1 MTLAPRSRLS
11 LYDIVRPPAG
21 WSFDAMIVCT
31 YSADL
36 RSILALPGAVVVD
49 GQGGRMLADRVT
61 PAQLALLRRTCE
73 RSLIFCQE
81 AALLGA
87 EQLTSAIIETEP
99 MVKAVTAPG
108 GGAFH
113 PKVWMVRFRM
123 DDRICYRLAVMSRNL
138 TADRSWDVGVILEG
152 RLTDRPAQ
160 RDGLGTL
167 LNALSGRC
175 RRPLNEVQQA
185 LLSDFAS
192 TADRI
197 QWTLPQ
203 GLTRLQLHVTGLG
216 AQWAP
221 PQSDRLA
228 VFSPFLDKGAL
239 EALAGASNEAVL
251 LVSRPDALDRCWTA
265 ANTIFARKTVLAPPS
280 DLASDLPSGALHAK
294 VFAWEVKGRCGLAVG
309 SMNATSAALRG
320 RNVEFMAV
328 VDATKALPL
337 GLASLVDEGPLA
349 ACLADYL
356 PPSDAPVDAPP
367 PDDRPARR
375 KICDL
380 NLKLVCTAQEED
392 WRLELVAESPL
403 EKSAAAL
410 LKGLTFRPATLAAS
424 RAAPCLSGLAR
435 DARAVFPTLMPL
447 ASITGYV
454 VFEAKDVGAF
464 TLNLPVEGVTDD
476 ARRTAA
482 LRTILPDER
491 SFMEFIR
498 AFFDDPEGL
507 NAAPGGEED
516 QELTAWGAGI
526 AQGGLLEMMVRCAAD
541 EPQRLHQL
549 GDAIRSLG
557 AEEFER
563 LAPEAFRTLWITLA
577 RDAGVAL

>member
-1 MTLAPRSRLS
+1 M
-11 LYDIVRPPAG
+11 
-21 WSFDAMIVCT
+21 
-31 YSADL
+31 
-36 RSILALPGAVVVD
+36 
-49 GQGGRMLADRVT
+49 
-61 PAQLALLRRTCE
+61 
-73 RSLIFCQE
+73 
-81 AALLGA
+81 
-87 EQLTSAIIETEP
+87 
-99 MVKAVTAPG
+99 
-108 GGAFH
+108 
-113 PKVWMVRFRM
+113 
-123 DDRICYRLAVMSRNL
+123 
-138 TADRSWDVGVILEG
+138 
-152 RLTDRPAQ
+152 
-160 RDGLGTL
+160 
-167 LNALSGRC
+167 
-175 RRPLNEVQQA
+175 
-185 LLSDFAS
+185 
-192 TADRI
+192 
-197 QWTLPQ
+197 
-203 GLTRLQLHVTGLG
+203 
-216 AQWAP
+216 
-221 PQSDRLA
+221 
-228 VFSPFLDKGAL
+228 
-239 EALAGASNEAVL
+239 
-251 LVSRPDALDRCWTA
+251 
-265 ANTIFARKTVLAPPS
+265 
-280 DLASDLPSGALHAK
+280 
-294 VFAWEVKGRCGLAVG
+294 
-309 SMNATSAALRG
+309 
-320 RNVEFMAV
+320 
-328 VDATKALPL
+328 
-337 GLASLVDEGPLA
+337 
-349 ACLADYL
+349 
-356 PPSDAPVDAPP
+356 DAPP
-367 PDDRPARR
+367 PDDRAARR

-435 DARAVFPTLMPL
+435 DARAVFPTLLPL